1 MLYIA
6 AVTKLSEGEES
17 ASEGLGNR
25 RYLLGLAA
33 FAPLA
38 AMVPVLACRMNLPDP
53 RIAYSLLL
61 LPVLVFLYVR
71 LRQQVCKNRTRR
83 MLQGN
88 GRDAVLYG
96 YGELLRLIRHG
107 ASESDDA
114 QALADEAAFSDHLL
128 GEAQKRAMAGY
139 VKAARKEL
147 EGTLPRHRLWYL
159 RYLLWLW

>member
-1 MLYIA
+1 MTTPTPEPGGA
-6 AVTKLSEGEES
+6 GPEPEPES
-17 ASEGLGNR
+17 GAQKRWGLW
-25 RYLLGLAA
+25 LLW
-33 FAPLA
+33 
-38 AMVPVLACRMNLPDP
+38 
-53 RIAYSLLL
+53 LLL

-107 ASESDDA
+107 ASENDDA

-147 EGTLPRHRLWYL
+147 EGALPRHKLWYL
-159 RYLLWLW
+159 RYVLWLW